1 MTDDSNSPKN
11 VSDMTEKELKSHVN
25 LIRQQVDRLNKD
37 IRKSIEE
44 IKLHRGSI
52 DELRNKRDGLNAK
65 VKEYATNASTC
76 RKARDAI
83 NQKIADLKKPRNG
96 VQGQISQQRSRLDKL
111 KAKRDE
117 LNSIAKMQT
126 SSLEK
131 AYANE
136 LYVFIQADIPLKH
149 EIDSM
154 ERLKQLGERLVVS
167 READVIHSELIP
179 IYKEIRELRKTGD
192 QAYQDIQSLADESQ
206 THHEE
211 LLGIYKDLDALRK
224 EANLYHTQLKEKYRI
239 VKPLSK
245 SIDVDKA
252 TVERLRDELST
263 HLDAM
268 KEKPRERESAV
279 VDNDQHEIALEK
291 FKSTGRMSLKE
302 LQVLMEHD
310 DIKFD

>member
-96 VQGQISQQRSRLDKL
+96 VQGQISQQRSRLDQL

-245 SIDVDKA
+245 AIDVDKA

>member
-11 VSDMTEKELKSHVN
+11 TSDMTEKELKSHVN
-25 LIRQQVDRLNKD
+25 LLRQQVDRLNKD

-52 DELRNKRDGLNAK
+52 DELRNKRDVLNAK

-83 NQKIADLKKPRNG
+83 NQKIADLKKPRSG
-96 VQGQISQQRSRLDKL
+96 VQGQISQQRSRLDQL

-192 QAYQDIQSLADESQ
+192 QAYQDIQGLADESQ

-263 HLDAM
+263 HLGAM

>member
-52 DELRNKRDGLNAK
+52 DELRNKRDELNAK
-65 VKEYATNASTC
+65 VKEYATKASAC
-76 RKARDAI
+76 RKTRDAI
-83 NQKIADLKKPRNG
+83 NQKIADLKKPRSG
-96 VQGQISQQRSRLDKL
+96 VQDHISQHRSRLDQL

-245 SIDVDKA
+245 AIDVDKA

>member
-11 VSDMTEKELKSHVN
+11 ASDMIEKELKSHVN
-25 LIRQQVDRLNKD
+25 LLRQQVDRLNKD

-65 VKEYATNASTC
+65 VKEYATKASAC
-76 RKARDAI
+76 RKTRDAI
-83 NQKIADLKKPRNG
+83 NQKIADLKKPRGG
-96 VQGQISQQRSRLDKL
+96 VQGQISQQRSRLDQL

-167 READVIHSELIP
+167 READVIHSEIIP
-179 IYKEIRELRKTGD
+179 IYREIREMRKTGD

-211 LLGIYKDLDALRK
+211 LLGIYKELDALRK
-224 EANLYHTQLKEKYRI
+224 EANLYYTQLKGKYRI

-245 SIDVDKA
+245 SIDANKA
-252 TVERLRDELST
+252 TVERLRDELSPY
-263 HLDAM
+263 LDAI
-268 KEKPRERESAV
+268 KERPRERESV
-279 VDNDQHEIALEK
+279 GTNNDQHEIVLEK
-291 FKSTGRMSLKE
+291 FKSTERMSLKE
-302 LQVLMEHD
+302 FQVLMEHD

>member
-11 VSDMTEKELKSHVN
+11 ASDMTEKELKSHVN
-25 LIRQQVDRLNKD
+25 LLRQQVDRLNKD

-52 DELRNKRDGLNAK
+52 DELRNKRDEFNAK
-65 VKEYATNASTC
+65 VKEYATKASTC
-76 RKARDAI
+76 RKTRDTI
-83 NQKIADLKKPRNG
+83 NQRIADLKKPRSG
-96 VQGQISQQRSRLDKL
+96 IQEQINQHRSRLDQL

-136 LYVFIQADIPLKH
+136 LYVFIHADIPLKH

-167 READVIHSELIP
+167 READVVHSELIP
-179 IYKEIRELRKTGD
+179 IYKEIREMRKTGD
-192 QAYQDIQSLADESQ
+192 QAHQDVQSLADESQ

-239 VKPLSK
+239 VKPLSR
-245 SIDVDKA
+245 SIDANKA
-252 TVERLRDELST
+252 TVERIRDELSQY
-263 HLDAM
+263 LDAL
-268 KEKPRERESAV
+268 KGAHLPGERVET
-279 VDNDQHEIALEK
+279 DTEQHEIALEK
-291 FKSTGRMSLKE
+291 FKTTGRMSLKE

>member
-11 VSDMTEKELKSHVN
+11 ASDMTEKELKSHVN
-25 LIRQQVDRLNKD
+25 LLRQQVDRLNKD

-52 DELRNKRDGLNAK
+52 DELRNKRDELNAK
-65 VKEYATNASTC
+65 VKEYATKASAC
-76 RKARDAI
+76 RKTRDAI
-83 NQKIADLKKPRNG
+83 NQKIADLKKPRSG
-96 VQGQISQQRSRLDKL
+96 VQGQISQQRSRLDQL

-179 IYKEIRELRKTGD
+179 IYKEIREMRKTGD

-245 SIDVDKA
+245 SIDANKA
-252 TVERLRDELST
+252 TVERLRDELSPY
-263 HLDAM
+263 LDAM
-268 KEKPRERESAV
+268 KVMPRERESAGT
-279 VDNDQHEIALEK
+279 DNDQHEIALEK

>member
-25 LIRQQVDRLNKD
+25 LLRQQVDRLNKD

-52 DELRNKRDGLNAK
+52 DELRNKRDVLNAK

-83 NQKIADLKKPRNG
+83 NQKIADLKKPRSG
-96 VQGQISQQRSRLDKL
+96 VQGQISQQRSRLDQL

-245 SIDVDKA
+245 SIDADKA

>member
-1 MTDDSNSPKN
+1 MTDNSNSPKN
-11 VSDMTEKELKSHVN
+11 ASDMTEKELKSHVN
-25 LIRQQVDRLNKD
+25 LLRQQVDRLNKD

-83 NQKIADLKKPRNG
+83 NQKIADLKKPRSG
-96 VQGQISQQRSRLDKL
+96 VQGQISQQRSRLDQL

-179 IYKEIRELRKTGD
+179 IYKEIREMRKTGD

-224 EANLYHTQLKEKYRI
+224 EANLYHTQLKEKYHI

-245 SIDVDKA
+245 SIDADKA

-263 HLDAM
+263 YLDAM
-268 KEKPRERESAV
+268 KEVPRERESAGA
-279 VDNDQHEIALEK
+279 DNDQHEIALEK

>member
-11 VSDMTEKELKSHVN
+11 ASDMTEKELKSHVN

-52 DELRNKRDGLNAK
+52 DELRNKRDVLNAK

-83 NQKIADLKKPRNG
+83 NQKIADLKKPRSG

-245 SIDVDKA
+245 AIDVDKA

-268 KEKPRERESAV
+268 KEKPQERESAV

>member
-25 LIRQQVDRLNKD
+25 LLRQQVDRLNKD

-52 DELRNKRDGLNAK
+52 DELRNKRDVLNAK

-83 NQKIADLKKPRNG
+83 NQKIADLKKPRSG
-96 VQGQISQQRSRLDKL
+96 VQGQISQQRSRLDQL

-245 SIDVDKA
+245 AIDVDKA

>member
-1 MTDDSNSPKN
+1 
-11 VSDMTEKELKSHVN
+11 MTEKELKSHVN
-25 LIRQQVDRLNKD
+25 LLRQQVDRLNKD

-65 VKEYATNASTC
+65 VKEYAINASTC
-76 RKARDAI
+76 RKTRDAI
-83 NQKIADLKKPRNG
+83 NQKIADLKKPRSG
-96 VQGQISQQRSRLDKL
+96 VQGQISQQRSRLDQL

-154 ERLKQLGERLVVS
+154 ERLKQLGERLIVS

-179 IYKEIRELRKTGD
+179 IYKEIREMRKTGD

-245 SIDVDKA
+245 SIDANKA
-252 TVERLRDELST
+252 TVERLRDELSPY
-263 HLDAM
+263 LDAM
-268 KEKPRERESAV
+268 KEMPRERESV
-279 VDNDQHEIALEK
+279 GTDNDQHEIALEK

>member
-11 VSDMTEKELKSHVN
+11 AADMTEKELKSQVN
-25 LIRQQVDRLNKD
+25 ILRQQIDRLNKD

-65 VKEYATNASTC
+65 VKEYATKASAC
-76 RKARDAI
+76 RKTRDAI
-83 NQKIADLKKPRNG
+83 NQKIADLKKPRGG
-96 VQGQISQQRSRLDKL
+96 VQGKISQQRSRLDQL

-154 ERLKQLGERLVVS
+154 ERLKQLGERLIVS
-167 READVIHSELIP
+167 READRIHSELIP
-179 IYKEIRELRKTGD
+179 IYKEIREMRKTGD

-245 SIDVDKA
+245 SIDANKA
-252 TVERLRDELST
+252 TVERLRDELSPY
-263 HLDAM
+263 LDAM
-268 KEKPRERESAV
+268 KEMPRARESVGA
-279 VDNDQHEIALEK
+279 DNDQHEIALEK

>member
-1 MTDDSNSPKN
+1 MNDDSNSPKN
-11 VSDMTEKELKSHVN
+11 ASDMTEKELKSHVN

-245 SIDVDKA
+245 AIDVDKA

>member
-1 MTDDSNSPKN
+1 MTENSNSPRN
-11 VSDMTEKELKSHVN
+11 ASDMTEKELKSHIN
-25 LIRQQVDRLNKD
+25 LLRQQVDRLNKD

-52 DELRNKRDGLNAK
+52 DELRNKRDGFNAK
-65 VKEYATNASTC
+65 VKEYATKASAC
-76 RKARDAI
+76 RKTRDAI
-83 NQKIADLKKPRNG
+83 NQKIADLKKPRSG
-96 VQGQISQQRSRLDKL
+96 VQDQISQHRSRLDQL

-136 LYVFIQADIPLKH
+136 LYVFIHADIPLKH

-179 IYKEIRELRKTGD
+179 IYKEIREMRKTGD
-192 QAYQDIQSLADESQ
+192 QAHQDIQSLADESQ

-245 SIDVDKA
+245 SIDANKA
-252 TVERLRDELST
+252 TVERLRDELSPY
-263 HLDAM
+263 LDAL
-268 KEKPRERESAV
+268 KGVHLPGERAET
-279 VDNDQHEIALEK
+279 DDEQHEIALEK
-291 FKSTGRMSLKE
+291 FKTTGRMSLKE

>member
-1 MTDDSNSPKN
+1 
-11 VSDMTEKELKSHVN
+11 MTEKELKSHVN
-25 LIRQQVDRLNKD
+25 LLRQQVDRLNKD

-65 VKEYATNASTC
+65 VKEYATKASAC
-76 RKARDAI
+76 RKTRDAI
-83 NQKIADLKKPRNG
+83 NQKIADLKKPRSG
-96 VQGQISQQRSRLDKL
+96 VQGQISQQRSRLDQL

-117 LNSIAKMQT
+117 LNSIAKMRT

-167 READVIHSELIP
+167 READAIHSELIP
-179 IYKEIRELRKTGD
+179 IYKEIREMRKTGD
-192 QAYQDIQSLADESQ
+192 QAHQEIQSLADDSQ

-211 LLGIYKDLDALRK
+211 LLGTYKDLDALRK

-245 SIDVDKA
+245 SIDANKA
-252 TVERLRDELST
+252 TVERLRDELSPY
-263 HLDAM
+263 LDAL
-268 KEKPRERESAV
+268 KGAHPPGERAET
-279 VDNDQHEIALEK
+279 DDEQHEIALEK
-291 FKSTGRMSLKE
+291 FKTTGRMSLKE

-310 DIKFD
+310 DIKFK

>member
-1 MTDDSNSPKN
+1 MTDDSNPPKN
-11 VSDMTEKELKSHVN
+11 ASDMTEKELKSHVN
-25 LIRQQVDRLNKD
+25 SLRQQVDRLNKD

-52 DELRNKRDGLNAK
+52 DELRNKRDELNAK
-65 VKEYATNASTC
+65 VKEYATKASAC

-83 NQKIADLKKPRNG
+83 NQKIADLKKPRSG
-96 VQGQISQQRSRLDKL
+96 VQVQISQQRSRLDQL
-111 KAKRDE
+111 KAKRDK

-136 LYVFIQADIPLKH
+136 LYVFIQADIPLNH

-167 READVIHSELIP
+167 READAVHSELIP
-179 IYKEIRELRKTGD
+179 IYKEIREMRKTGD
-192 QAYQDIQSLADESQ
+192 NAHQEIQILADESQ

-211 LLGIYKDLDALRK
+211 LLSTYKNLDAIRK

-245 SIDVDKA
+245 SIDANKV
-252 TVERLRDELST
+252 TVERLRDDLSL
-263 HLDAM
+263 HIDAM
-268 KEKPRERESAV
+268 KGMPKERSSAGI
-279 VDNDQHEIALEK
+279 DTDQHEIALEK

>member
-11 VSDMTEKELKSHVN
+11 ASDMTEKELKSHVN
-25 LIRQQVDRLNKD
+25 LLRQQVDRLNKD

-52 DELRNKRDGLNAK
+52 DELRNKRDVLNAK

-83 NQKIADLKKPRNG
+83 NQKIADLKKPRSG
-96 VQGQISQQRSRLDKL
+96 VQGQISQQRSRLDQL

-245 SIDVDKA
+245 AIDVDKA

>member
-11 VSDMTEKELKSHVN
+11 ASDMTEKELKSHVN
-25 LIRQQVDRLNKD
+25 LLRQQVDRLNKD

-96 VQGQISQQRSRLDKL
+96 VQGQISQQRSRLDQL

-245 SIDVDKA
+245 AIDVDKA

>member
-1 MTDDSNSPKN
+1 MTENSNSPRN
-11 VSDMTEKELKSHVN
+11 ASDMTEKELKSHIN
-25 LIRQQVDRLNKD
+25 LLRQQVDRLNKD
-37 IRKSIEE
+37 IRKSIDE

-52 DELRNKRDGLNAK
+52 DELRNKRDGFNAK
-65 VKEYATNASTC
+65 VKEYATKASAC
-76 RKARDAI
+76 RKTRDAI
-83 NQKIADLKKPRNG
+83 NQKIADLKKPRSG
-96 VQGQISQQRSRLDKL
+96 VQDQISQHRSRLDQL

-136 LYVFIQADIPLKH
+136 LYVFIHADIPLKH

-179 IYKEIRELRKTGD
+179 IYKEIREMRKTGD
-192 QAYQDIQSLADESQ
+192 QAHQDIQSLADESQ

-245 SIDVDKA
+245 SIDANKA
-252 TVERLRDELST
+252 TVERLRDELSPY
-263 HLDAM
+263 LDAL
-268 KEKPRERESAV
+268 KGVHLPGERAET
-279 VDNDQHEIALEK
+279 DDEQHEIALEK
-291 FKSTGRMSLKE
+291 FKTTGRMSLKE

>member
-11 VSDMTEKELKSHVN
+11 ASDMTEKELKNHVN
-25 LIRQQVDRLNKD
+25 LLRQQVDRLNKD

-52 DELRNKRDGLNAK
+52 DELRNKRDELNAK
-65 VKEYATNASTC
+65 VKEYATKASAC
-76 RKARDAI
+76 RKTRDAI
-83 NQKIADLKKPRNG
+83 NQKIADLKKPRSG
-96 VQGQISQQRSRLDKL
+96 VQGQISQQRSRLDQL

-167 READVIHSELIP
+167 READAIHSELIP
-179 IYKEIRELRKTGD
+179 IYKEMRDMRKIGD
-192 QAYQDIQSLADESQ
+192 HAHQEIQSLADESQ

-211 LLGIYKDLDALRK
+211 LLGTYKELDALRK
-224 EANLYHTQLKEKYRI
+224 DANLYHTQLKEKYRI

-245 SIDVDKA
+245 SIDANKA
-252 TVERLRDELST
+252 TVERIRDELSQY
-263 HLDAM
+263 LDALKGM
-268 KEKPRERESAV
+268 PLERTSAGT
-279 VDNDQHEIALEK
+279 DNDQHEIALEK

>member
-25 LIRQQVDRLNKD
+25 LLRQQVDRLNKD

-96 VQGQISQQRSRLDKL
+96 VQGQISQQRSRLDQL

-245 SIDVDKA
+245 AIDVDKA

>member
-1 MTDDSNSPKN
+1 MTDNSNSPKN
-11 VSDMTEKELKSHVN
+11 AADMTEKELKSQVN
-25 LIRQQVDRLNKD
+25 LLRQQIDRLNKD

-65 VKEYATNASTC
+65 VKEYATKASAC
-76 RKARDAI
+76 RKTRDAI
-83 NQKIADLKKPRNG
+83 NQKIADLKKPRGG
-96 VQGQISQQRSRLDKL
+96 VQGQISQQRSRLDQL

-154 ERLKQLGERLVVS
+154 ERLKQLGERLIVS
-167 READVIHSELIP
+167 READRIHSELIP
-179 IYKEIRELRKTGD
+179 IYKEIREMRKTGD

-245 SIDVDKA
+245 SIDANKA
-252 TVERLRDELST
+252 TVERLRDELSPY
-263 HLDAM
+263 LDAM
-268 KEKPRERESAV
+268 KEMPRERESAGA
-279 VDNDQHEIALEK
+279 DNDQHEIALEK